1 MGAPTAMVGVSPIC
15 GLANVGKMADFTA
28 RITSLATSRAARMWQ
43 GISTVIAEAT
53 FCLQTALSVWLWSLP
68 AAIIMAVITLS
79 LVWAV
84 STRTFQR
91 EIW

>member
-1 MGAPTAMVGVSPIC
+1 
-15 GLANVGKMADFTA
+15 
-28 RITSLATSRAARMWQ
+28 MWQ

-84 STRTFQR
+84 STRTFQGATSGGR
-91 EIW
+91 YLNRIHRHMWLDAFHGCGLCFTDIH